1 MLNVVI
7 FGSAADPDTRDRAR
21 DVDVAYSGVHL
32 GPPDTTVA
40 WVATRASEWAA
51 KNGLGHLPLDI
62 HAAPTGRSEREV
74 VIPSP
79 CGIAVPSIPLNQW
92 TQVRTIPFH
101 TVSAAVR
108 AYGHNL
114 RLLARHT
121 PERDRIAIIPAE
133 HDGPDWEGYVSGL
146 GALRRAIA
154 KTPDPGATVDVL
166 RKDYGPLLARLIDE
180 DPRPDEDGLE
190 TLRGASPV
198 AAGGAVII
206 ALRWGQNAGLQYGRV
221 APERVESLLYP

>member
-1 MLNVVI
+1 MLNVVV

-21 DVDVAYSGVHL
+21 DVDVAYRGDRDAAARLAAAWAEGQGIGGIPLDLHESEPSADGSVTIPVPCTAPAPYVAL
-32 GPPDTTVA
+32 TPDTIVRVRMYRTL
-40 WVATRASEWAA
+40 ASY
-51 KNGLGHLPLDI
+51 
-62 HAAPTGRSEREV
+62 
-74 VIPSP
+74 
-79 CGIAVPSIPLNQW
+79 
-92 TQVRTIPFH
+92 
-101 TVSAAVR
+101 VR
-108 AYGHNL
+108 AYGHDPA
-114 RLLARHT
+114 RLAIEL
-121 PERDRIAIIPAE
+121 PDWERLTVIPVE
-133 HDGPDWEGYVSGL
+133 QDGPDWEGYVSGL

-206 ALRWGQNAGLQYGRV
+206 VLLRGHVPRLQYGGI
-221 APERVESLLYP
+221 APERLEALLYG

>member
-7 FGSAADPDTRDRAR
+7 FGSSVGPNPAAAR
-21 DVDVAYSGVHL
+21 DVDVAYRGDRDAAARLAAAWAEGQGIGGIPLDLHESEPSADGSVTIPVPCTAPAPYVAL
-32 GPPDTTVA
+32 TPDTIVRVRMYRTL
-40 WVATRASEWAA
+40 ASY
-51 KNGLGHLPLDI
+51 
-62 HAAPTGRSEREV
+62 
-74 VIPSP
+74 
-79 CGIAVPSIPLNQW
+79 
-92 TQVRTIPFH
+92 
-101 TVSAAVR
+101 VR
-108 AYGHNL
+108 AYGHDPA
-114 RLLARHT
+114 RLAIEL
-121 PERDRIAIIPAE
+121 PDWERLTVIPVE
-133 HDGPDWEGYVSGL
+133 QDGPDWEGYVSGL

-206 ALRWGQNAGLQYGRV
+206 VLLRGHVPRLQYGGI
-221 APERVESLLYP
+221 APERLEALLYG

>member
-40 WVATRASEWAA
+40 WVATRASEGAA
-51 KNGLGHLPLDI
+51 KNGLGPLPLDI

-79 CGIAVPSIPLNQW
+79 CGIAVPSIPLTQG
-92 TQVRTIPFH
+92 TQVRTIPVH

-108 AYGHNL
+108 AYGSDPA
-114 RLLARHT
+114 RLVMALADW
-121 PERDRIAIIPAE
+121 ERLTVVPAE
-133 HDGPDWEGYVSGL
+133 QDGPDWEGYVSGL

-154 KTPDPGATVDVL
+154 KAPDPAAVL
-166 RKDYGPLLARLIDE
+166 EVLAGVYGQLLRRLIDS
-180 DPRPDEDGLE
+180 DPRPDPASLE
-190 TLRGASPV
+190 TLLGASPV

-206 ALRWGQNAGLQYGRV
+206 VLLRGHVPRLQYGGI
-221 APERVESLLYP
+221 APERLEALLYG